1 MIFEIRPP
9 VLIDGTKSGQD
20 MGIQFIS
27 SLQVGGGT
35 KLYDNA
41 LYARNW
47 LQQNLRKDAINAV
60 LILTDGDDS
69 ESNIN
74 LERLAAELKNSGF
87 STDQRIAFFTVGYGK
102 EGEFNPDALKKIAD
116 LNGGYYSQ
124 GNPETISR
132 LMADLQVEF

>member
-1 MIFEIRPP
+1 MQVSITKRPP
-9 VLIDGTKSGQD
+9 VLIEGTKSGQD
-20 MGIQFIS
+20 MGIQFLS

-35 KLYDNA
+35 KLYDSA

-47 LQQNLRKDAINAV
+47 LQHLRKNAINAV

-74 LERLAAELKNSGF
+74 LEQLAVELKSGF
-87 STDQRIAFFTVGYGK
+87 STDQIAFFTVGYGK
-102 EGEFNPDALKKIAD
+102 EGEFNPDALQKIAD

-132 LMADLQVEF
+132 LMADLQVDF

>member
-1 MIFEIRPP
+1 
-9 VLIDGTKSGQD
+9 

>member
-1 MIFEIRPP
+1 
-9 VLIDGTKSGQD
+9 

-69 ESNIN
+69 ESNTN
-74 LERLAAELKNSGF
+74 LEQLAVELKKVVF
-87 STDQRIAFFTVGYGK
+87 LQIK
-102 EGEFNPDALKKIAD
+102 ELRFLQLAMEKKENLILMRLKKLLI
-116 LNGGYYSQ
+116 
-124 GNPETISR
+124 
-132 LMADLQVEF
+132 